1 MTTQRNYD
9 PFGKPCLASG
19 GLMPVGNAK
28 LNDLADAKTRRGFTD
43 HEHLD
48 DIELI
53 HMNGRVYD
61 YNLGR
66 FMSVDPV
73 IQSPTN
79 DQSINPYSYIM
90 NNPLAGVDPTGY
102 SAVCASSGTC
112 PIDTVVTTKS
122 GEEKSVKMTE
132 AAFKKINSQIQKNG
146 SSSIKVTAKNKGTIS
161 DIGSSTSNQKEA
173 INEPNSFSET
183 SKEKS
188 SKLSGFDLDI
198 DRVGGISNEYFGSVN
213 ASYSDFKEDEDGN
226 TIQATST
233 CDSVCQ
239 KEAIDQGRITST
251 DISRSIMRLRM
262 REYQGYAAGYSSI
275 WAAGSARHIIYNIS
289 SFTFKQFRKFNE
301 LPTKQ
306 KEACISMFLGLCAQ
320 EVLRMNF

>member
-1 MTTQRNYD
+1 
-9 PFGKPCLASG
+9 
-19 GLMPVGNAK
+19 MPVGNAK

-79 DQSINPYSYIM
+79 SQSINPYSYIM
-90 NNPLAGVDPTGY
+90 NNPLSGIDPTGY
-102 SAVCASSGTC
+102 CSTDDTMKGCADGLENGETQA
-112 PIDTVVTTKS
+112 ITNADGDTVGYVGKDNQ
-122 GEEKSVKMTE
+122 GNIHMT
-132 AAFKKINSQIQKNG
+132 NNG
-146 SSSIKVTAKNKGTIS
+146 SSKGQAAVS
-161 DIGSSTSNQKEA
+161 GSVESVDIGSPSTIQEVP
-173 INEPNSFSET
+173 INESSSSSALSEQ
-183 SKEKS
+183 KS
-188 SKLSGFDLDI
+188 SKLTDSNLGSDNI
-198 DRVGGISNEYFGSVN
+198 GGVSNEDFGSVN

-226 TIQATST
+226 TIQATITS
-233 CDSVCQ
+233 DSVCQ